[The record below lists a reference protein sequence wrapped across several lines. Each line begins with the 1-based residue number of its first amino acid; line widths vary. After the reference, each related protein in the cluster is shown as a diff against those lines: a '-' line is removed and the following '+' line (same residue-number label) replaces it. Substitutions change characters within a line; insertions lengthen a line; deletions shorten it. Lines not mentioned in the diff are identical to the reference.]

1 MMKKFLLIII
11 VVGLMI
17 IPSKLVFAASNEN
30 SLNSLLKNYS
40 VVTFGANNNNSTLEE
55 YNDNVSGTNPGEIN
69 GLTVNGNVLAKSQ
82 GGSVNFDQMY
92 VQVINE
98 SNKLLEEAK
107 SMNSYLIEVNSP
119 GNYLVNNTGRNDA
132 DVYFYRKS
140 GNSYSRCEEL
150 FFKELYISNYQPDE
164 LYIFNFVDTI
174 AVNNIIIYIDDSSL
188 DNYVNNGGNYTGNI
202 ILNYPNARYLETTI
216 VQGSIVAPKADVYVN
231 TECVWDYSSSTGNYT
246 KQYDIIGGIYAN
258 SITHVG
264 DLSLNG
270 ATLTNDATVSMELG
284 ESYKVEYKDFTDDA
298 YYGDYSIV
306 TLLKNYSIISLGKNN
321 YQSNAK
327 LAKEGVPNG
336 SVSVFHIAGPLLI
349 KGDLGLE
356 DYEYGDPNNPN
367 SIRMDLESNR
377 VNESNINGRINTG
390 WDSDKSTPNYYIKYW
405 DAESERRSSR
415 NDLFMNPNSTDYYQ
429 WMYHSTDFWRDE
441 NYYYVGSGIT
451 YSNNTYINY
460 DRLYDTVVA
469 EQSRISE
476 GTILKPENGVVHVK
490 IGGNYTIDDVS
501 QVTEIV
507 YDDFASNKDKLTI
520 ITIKNSGNI
529 TLPKVTRDKGSKYI
543 ETNDYYGKTEANQ
556 EYEEDGLITD
566 DYHGNIVFSIPNA
579 TYIKLASNAPFAGH
593 IIAPKADVETAETQI
608 AGCLIVNSFYAED
621 SSELHFYP
629 LSVKTMDC
637 DDFKGL
643 SNDLQRKLIDRWLYR
658 KLGGTQDEIERVIV
672 GDKAQYDA
680 DITKIDSVIS
690 KCERENVINPATYG
704 NILLIILLASVVTG
718 GAILIKKKKTV

>member
-1 MMKKFLLIII
+1 MKKKFLLLII

-17 IPSKLVFAASNEN
+17 IPSKLVFAASNKN
-30 SLNSLLKNYS
+30 SLNNILKNYS

-55 YNDNVSGTNPGEIN
+55 YNEKVSGTNPGEIN
-69 GLTVNGNVLAKSQ
+69 GLTINGPVLAKSQ

-98 SNKLLEEAK
+98 SNKLLEEAEP
-107 SMNSYLIEVNSP
+107 MNSYLVEVNKP
-119 GNYLVNNTGRNDA
+119 GNYLINNSGRNTA
-132 DVYFYRKS
+132 EKNYYKKN
-140 GNSYSRCEEL
+140 GTSYSSCGAL
-150 FFKELYISNYQPDE
+150 YNKEIYINNYQPNE
-164 LYIFNFVDTI
+164 LYVFNFVDTI
-174 AVNNIIIYIDDSSL
+174 AVNNITIMIDDERL
-188 DNYVNNGGNYTGNI
+188 DSYISDGGNYTGNI
-202 ILNYPNARYLETTI
+202 ILNYPNARYLETRM
-216 VQGSIVAPKADVYVN
+216 VYGSIVAPKADVYLN
-231 TECVWDYSSSTGNYT
+231 TECIWNYRGTT
-246 KQYDIIGGIYAN
+246 KQYDIYGGVYTN

-264 DLSLNG
+264 ELELNG
-270 ATLTNDATVSMELG
+270 TVLNNDSTVSNELG
-284 ESYKVEYKDFTDDA
+284 ESYKVEYKDFTDDV

-321 YQSNAK
+321 YQSNAQ
-327 LAKEGVPNG
+327 LAKENVPNG

-356 DYEYGDPNNPN
+356 DYAYGDPNHPYA
-367 SIRMDLESNR
+367 IRMDLESNR
-377 VNESNINGRINTG
+377 INESNINGMINTG
-390 WDSDKSTPNYYIKYW
+390 KDPKDNYNPNYYIKYW
-405 DAESERRSSR
+405 ELGSHRRSSR
-415 NDLFMNPNSTDYYQ
+415 NDLFMRPGSTIRSQYLGG
-429 WMYHSTDFWRDE
+429 DFARDE
-441 NYYYVGSGIT
+441 THLAIGGGIT

-469 EQSRISE
+469 EQSRINE

-507 YDDFASNKDKLTI
+507 YDDFESNKDKLTI
-520 ITIKNSGNI
+520 ITIKNSGSI
-529 TLPKVTRDKGSKYI
+529 TLPKVTRDKGNKYI
-543 ETNDYYGKTEANQ
+543 ETNDYYGKKEPNQ
-556 EYEEDGLITD
+556 EYEQDGLLTD
-566 DYHGNIVFSIPNA
+566 DYHGNIVFSIPEA
-579 TYIKLASNAPFAGH
+579 TYIKLADNAPFAGH

-629 LSVKTMDC
+629 LSLKTMDC
-637 DDFKGL
+637 NDFKGL

-672 GDKAQYDA
+672 GDKAQYEA
-680 DITKIDSVIS
+680 DLTTIDSVIS
-690 KCERENVINPATYG
+690 KCEGENIINPDTYG

-718 GAILIKKKKTV
+718 GLILIKKKKTV